1 MVEPSRGGEPF
12 PHASPIDEP
21 VLREVVETLAPLS
34 RTPCSPAEREAA
46 VWIAERLRKAGCHD
60 VELEDE
66 PSWGSFPP
74 NVIAAGLLGI
84 AGGIAGLA
92 GRPLLAIGLLLA
104 SIAGVADEVQNGPR
118 VLRRLLRRKRR
129 TVNVVARAGD
139 PLAPRTI
146 VLMAHHD
153 AAKTGRLFDQT
164 LLEKVYVRWPAFVH
178 ARRSA
183 PPEWWIGVIAPAV
196 AILGVVTGL
205 GWLIGLGVAGIVA
218 GVALLADI
226 ERSETV
232 PGANDNLSG
241 VAALVAIAEALH
253 ARPIQGLDVWI
264 VSTGAEETLQ
274 DGIRA
279 FMARHGEEVQR
290 RGAVTLNFETVGSPH
305 LGLLEGEGP
314 LWMEDYRGPWL
325 RDTIASI
332 ARDRGIELER
342 GLRARSSTDSV
353 ITSRA
358 GLPSACLVSLTD
370 WRALAN
376 YHLRTDV
383 PENLD
388 YTTIANAARLG
399 VAVAESLGGRG
410 KRVSDPLAGTA
421 RSRSAGAG

>member
-1 MVEPSRGGEPF
+1 MGEGRVPL
-12 PHASPIDEP
+12 IDESI
-21 VLREVVETLAPLS
+21 LREVVEALAPLV
-34 RTPCSPAEREAA
+34 RAPCSQAERAA
-46 VWIAERLRKAGCHD
+46 ADWIASRLRKAGCHH

-66 PSWGSFPP
+66 ASWGSFPP
-74 NVIAAGLLGI
+74 NLIAAGLLGI

-92 GRPLLAIGLLLA
+92 GRELLAIGALLV
-104 SIAGVADEVQNGPR
+104 SIVAVADEVQNGPR

-129 TVNVVARAGD
+129 TVNVVARVGD
-139 PLAPRTI
+139 PDAPRTI

-153 AAKTGRLFDQT
+153 AAKTGHLFDQT
-164 LLEKVYVRWPAFVH
+164 LLKKIYARWPAFVH

-196 AILGVVTGL
+196 AILGVVTGQ
-205 GWLIGLGVAGIVA
+205 GWLISLGIAGIVA

-241 VAALVAIAEALH
+241 VAALVAIAEELSS
-253 ARPIQGLDVWI
+253 RPVPGLDVWI

-274 DGIRA
+274 DGIRG
-279 FMARHGEEVQR
+279 FMARHGEELQR
-290 RGAVTLNFETVGSPH
+290 RRAVTLNFETVGSPH

-332 ARDRGIELER
+332 AKGRGIELER

-388 YTTIANAARLG
+388 YRTIANASRLG
-399 VAVAESLGGRG
+399 VAVAQSFGRG
-410 KRVSDPLAGTA
+410 SLAG
-421 RSRSAGAG
+421 